1 MAMERHVL
9 KMKGNIMAQKSKT
22 LFVCSQCGYESAKWF
37 GKCPGCSEWNTLF
50 EETRQPEKASS
61 AIKKEMS
68 YSSVN
73 AISISD
79 LSIESEDRY
88 LTGLSEFDRVLGGGI
103 VKGSLVLMSGD
114 PGIGKSTLLLQICE
128 YLGKSLKILY
138 VTGEESP
145 KQIKLRA
152 KRLNVTSSNL
162 FVLAETDIDD
172 IVGLIYGEK
181 PDIVI
186 IDSIQTMC
194 LQQITSAPGSVSQ
207 VRECTH
213 ALMRAAKVSGI
224 PLFVVGHVNKEGA
237 IAGPKVLEHIVDAVL
252 YFEGERNHSY
262 RILRAVKNRYG
273 STNEIGVFEMAENGL
288 REVENPSLM
297 LLSGRPSNVSGT
309 CVACVME
316 GSRPILAEVQA
327 LVTASTFG
335 MPRRMSTGFDYNRLS
350 VLLAVLE
357 KRAGYYFANADAYIN
372 IVGGLRLDE
381 PAADLA
387 VAIALVSSLKD
398 NVVDEK
404 LLAFGEIGLAGE
416 IRAVS
421 NAEQRVAEASR
432 LGFKRCILPKQ
443 NFNTLS
449 SKYTEIELI
458 GVRNIREAYSAV
470 LN

>member
-1 MAMERHVL
+1 
-9 KMKGNIMAQKSKT
+9 MAQKSKS
-22 LFVCSQCGYESAKWF
+22 LYVCSQCGYESAKWF
-37 GKCPGCSEWNTLF
+37 GKCPGCNEWNTLI
-50 EETRQPEKASS
+50 EEIRQAEKPASLN
-61 AIKKEMS
+61 KREMS
-68 YSSVN
+68 YSSAN
-73 AISISD
+73 AISIMD
-79 LSIESEDRY
+79 LSIDSEDRY
-88 LTGLSEFDRVLGGGI
+88 LTGLGELDRVLGGGI

-128 YLGKSLKILY
+128 FLGKSAKILY
-138 VTGEESP
+138 VTGEESA

-152 KRLNVTSSNL
+152 QRLGVSSGNL
-162 FVLAETDIDD
+162 FILAETDIDN
-172 IVGLIYGEK
+172 ITGLIYGEK
-181 PDIVI
+181 PNIVI

-194 LQQITSAPGSVSQ
+194 LQQISSAPGSVSQ

-213 ALMRAAKVSGI
+213 ALMRAAKTTGI

-273 STNEIGVFEMAENGL
+273 STNEIGVFEMVENGL

-327 LVTASTFG
+327 LVAASSFG

-357 KRAGYYFANADAYIN
+357 KRAGYYFANADAYLN
-372 IVGGLRLDE
+372 IVGGLKLDE
-381 PAADLA
+381 PEADLA

-416 IRAVS
+416 VRAAS
-421 NAEQRVAEASR
+421 HAEQRVAEASR
-432 LGFKRCILPKQ
+432 LGFKRCILPQQ
-443 NFNTLS
+443 NFKALS
-449 SKYTEIELI
+449 TKYNDIELI
-458 GVRNIREAYSAV
+458 GVRNIREAYEAV